1 MLKAFPALFGGCMIA
16 AALLGAAFATHAAQP
31 AKLTACSLIPDGDAT
46 QFAMGKYD
54 RNEDSSTSCRI
65 DVFEGGVF
73 VRYAFLALQQLP
85 RNASKEPDYA
95 KNVVS
100 QSSNDTKQEGGK
112 PLKCVI
118 ASATHFA
125 CFDVAAPIGSFKP
138 GQRLIKV
145 IAGKGNNAI
154 TLTVFHNKQA
164 SLEAAT
170 ALAEKIVKRLQ

>member
-1 MLKAFPALFGGCMIA
+1 MMNAFPVLLGGSMIA
-16 AALLGAAFATHAAQP
+16 AALLGAASVTHAAQP

-46 QFAMGKYD
+46 EFAMGKYD
-54 RNEDSSTSCRI
+54 RNDDSSTSCRI
-65 DVFEGGVF
+65 EVFEGGVF

-95 KNVVS
+95 KNIVS
-100 QSSNDTKQEGGK
+100 QSSSDTKQDGGK
-112 PLKCVI
+112 PVKCVI

-138 GQRLIKV
+138 GQRMVKV

-154 TLTVFHNKQA
+154 TLTVFHNKKA

-170 ALAEKIVKRLQ
+170 ELAEKIVKRLQ